1 MIDKM
6 VKTAQKIAAK
16 SESYLEVEG
25 AREGAEMT
33 IG

>member
-6 VKTAQKIAAK
+6 VQTARKLAAK

-33 IG
+33 LD